1 MKVLGIIP
9 ARGGSKGI
17 PNKNRKM
24 LLEKPLMQYTIE
36 SALASKLLSRVIFS
50 SEDEQL
56 IALAQKLGVEV
67 PFKRPEKYSRDNSPS
82 IDFVK
87 HALKTLS
94 LDNEY
99 YDAVCLLQ
107 VTNPFRESQFI
118 DQAISKFE
126 KAGTDSL
133 ISVIEVPHEYNPH
146 WVFKTNDK
154 GHLISAVGDKEII
167 KRRQDLPPAF
177 IRDGAIYITKTEVVL
192 KQNTL
197 FGDGISYIQSNH
209 KTYVNIDTME
219 DWENA
224 EKIAKNLFR

>member
-1 MKVLGIIP
+1 MKFLGIIP

-107 VTNPFRESQFI
+107 VTSPFRGEQFI
-118 DQAISKFE
+118 DQAISKFVKSE
-126 KAGTDSL
+126 TDSL

-146 WVFKTNDK
+146 WVFKTNDN
-154 GHLISAVGDKEII
+154 GHLVSAVGDREII

-192 KQNTL
+192 KHNSL
-197 FGDGISYIQSNH
+197 FGDSISYIQSNQE
-209 KTYVNIDTME
+209 TYVNIDTTE

>member
-24 LLEKPLMQYTIE
+24 LLGKPLMQYTIE
-36 SALASKLLSRVIFS
+36 SALASKKLCRVIFS

-56 IALAQKLGVEV
+56 NALAQKLGVEV
-67 PFKRPEKYSRDNSPS
+67 PFIRPERYSRDNSPS
-82 IDFVK
+82 IDLVK
-87 HALKTLS
+87 HALRTLS
-94 LDNEY
+94 KENEY

-107 VTNPFRESQFI
+107 VTSPFRGEQFI
-118 DQAISKFE
+118 DQAISKFVKSE
-126 KAGTDSL
+126 TDSL
-133 ISVIEVPHEYNPH
+133 ISVIEVPHEYNPN
-146 WVFKTNDK
+146 WVFKSNAS
-154 GHLISAVGDKEII
+154 GQLISAVGDKEII

-197 FGDGISYIQSNH
+197 FGDSISYIQSNLE
-209 KTYVNIDTME
+209 TYVNIDTNE
-219 DWENA
+219 DWKKA
-224 EKIAKNLFR
+224 EKIANALFC